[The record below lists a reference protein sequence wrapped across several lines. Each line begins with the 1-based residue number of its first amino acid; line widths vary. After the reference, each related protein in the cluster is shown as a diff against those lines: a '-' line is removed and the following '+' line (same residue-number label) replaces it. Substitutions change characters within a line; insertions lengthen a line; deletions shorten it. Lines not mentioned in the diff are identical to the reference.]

1 MNNSPDPK
9 DDKLLNFLK
18 SLKAKV
24 SEVFHEASKIEGRAV
39 LIAGILVAVGTI
51 VTVAVTSNNEKDK
64 SVEDKYSKALE
75 LIVSKDNVNSRIA
88 GIETMGELMNK
99 YPDKQWSIVTHL
111 SNLVRENKPHL
122 VCNKLHYEK
131 DSAPSDVKRAILLI
145 KRRDP
150 NKDSKP
156 SNPEKIN
163 VDLRRANL
171 HRTDLEYAE
180 FDGTDLSNSDLY
192 GTSLQNAKL
201 NESILRETCLISA
214 GLQNADLTN
223 ADLTKANLTDAD
235 LTDAKGL
242 SYEQL
247 KKSCYWEKARGIDP
261 EIITRLKEDNNLSA
275 NRNKCRR

>member
-1 MNNSPDPK
+1 
-9 DDKLLNFLK
+9 
-18 SLKAKV
+18 
-24 SEVFHEASKIEGRAV
+24 
-39 LIAGILVAVGTI
+39 
-51 VTVAVTSNNEKDK
+51 
-64 SVEDKYSKALE
+64 
-75 LIVSKDNVNSRIA
+75 
-88 GIETMGELMNK
+88 MGELMNK
-99 YPDKQWSIVTHL
+99 HPDKQWLIVNHL
-111 SNLVRENKPHL
+111 SNLVRENRPKL

-131 DSAPSDVKRAILLI
+131 DSAPSDVKEAILLI

-156 SNPEKIN
+156 SKQEKVNI
-163 VDLRRANL
+163 DLRRANL

-180 FDGTDLSNSDLY
+180 FNGTDLSNSDLY